1 MKHESMHHF
10 CGKECRMECCYVLF
24 LWFPPICVFVERMPV
39 NDAHAT
45 YHISV
50 KIVRQQILQCAQ
62 ASDVEEYKSPKAQA
76 HWLLIDRQYQSCQ
89 QYLIHSVMSAV
100 FASQNHVLVSLYVF
114 TSNPL
119 NIFSTP
125 PAGPGLMLSSRS
137 PRGRWWRWPRW
148 RVKLWRKPWF
158 LAENGNRIGHW
169 LTRLQR

>member
-1 MKHESMHHF
+1 MKHQCIIFVGRNVVGYVFFLRFPSKYLCCVSSACLSMMLMQHITSRSELLGNIF
-10 CGKECRMECCYVLF
+10 GSMPKIF
-24 LWFPPICVFVERMPV
+24 LW
-39 NDAHAT
+39 
-45 YHISV
+45 
-50 KIVRQQILQCAQ
+50 
-62 ASDVEEYKSPKAQA
+62 KSTKVQE
-76 HWLLIDRQYQSCQ
+76 HKRIGCQLMDRQYQSCQ

-100 FASQNHVLVSLYVF
+100 FASQNHVLVSLYDF

-158 LAENGNRIGHW
+158 LAQNGNRIGHW